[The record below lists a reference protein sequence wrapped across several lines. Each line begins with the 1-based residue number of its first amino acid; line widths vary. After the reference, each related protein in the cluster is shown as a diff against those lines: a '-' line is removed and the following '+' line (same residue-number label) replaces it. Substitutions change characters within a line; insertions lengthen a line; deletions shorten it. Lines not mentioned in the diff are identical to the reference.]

1 MKLLLFML
9 FSIMT
14 YNATSQNIEKV
25 IVSDNDPDYLYIND
39 NDSNELYYYKIV
51 PKNKPIGCL
60 VIMPSGGEKVEDLL
74 KQITLHHMAVNNDI
88 LVIIPSINWGTDD
101 RKVDNLFL
109 DTIFKQIVSIHEVS
123 KDKFIMG
130 GLSNAGMISLNYAQ
144 QSKMDNNNTF
154 LVPKGVFALDP
165 PVDFAHF
172 YQYCKREM
180 KRNISKAGYAEA
192 SYMIDKY
199 NQQFGGSPENFPEEY
214 IKGSIFSYGAE
225 DGGNTKYLKDIPI
238 RIYTDLDLEY
248 LLNDRHRDLYD
259 WNGTDLVAMIN
270 QLKILGNIDANI
282 LISQGKG
289 VRLNG
294 MRTSHSW
301 SILDNGD
308 CLVWILSLLK
318 N

>member
-1 MKLLLFML
+1 
-9 FSIMT
+9 
-14 YNATSQNIEKV
+14 
-25 IVSDNDPDYLYIND
+25 
-39 NDSNELYYYKIV
+39 
-51 PKNKPIGCL
+51 
-60 VIMPSGGEKVEDLL
+60 
-74 KQITLHHMAVNNDI
+74 
-88 LVIIPSINWGTDD
+88 
-101 RKVDNLFL
+101 
-109 DTIFKQIVSIHEVS
+109 
-123 KDKFIMG
+123 
-130 GLSNAGMISLNYAQ
+130 
-144 QSKMDNNNTF
+144 
-154 LVPKGVFALDP
+154 
-165 PVDFAHF
+165 
-172 YQYCKREM
+172 
-180 KRNISKAGYAEA
+180 
-192 SYMIDKY
+192 
-199 NQQFGGSPENFPEEY
+199 
-214 IKGSIFSYGAE
+214 
-225 DGGNTKYLKDIPI
+225 LKDIPI